1 MVDVIDYYFDFYD
14 ILSAGN
20 FIFLFKYILS
30 VFAMIGYYMNL
41 SNALLPQVFKLEIG
55 KLRQKL
61 FLRKL
66 ITQELIKQSPFLNT
80 DDTTIV

>member
-1 MVDVIDYYFDFYD
+1 
-14 ILSAGN
+14 
-20 FIFLFKYILS
+20 
-30 VFAMIGYYMNL
+30 MIGYYMNL

-66 ITQELIKQSPFLNT
+66 ITQE
-80 DDTTIV
+80 

>member
-1 MVDVIDYYFDFYD
+1 
-14 ILSAGN
+14 
-20 FIFLFKYILS
+20 
-30 VFAMIGYYMNL
+30 MNL

-66 ITQELIKQSPFLNT
+66 ITQEETTTIKRSTFLNT